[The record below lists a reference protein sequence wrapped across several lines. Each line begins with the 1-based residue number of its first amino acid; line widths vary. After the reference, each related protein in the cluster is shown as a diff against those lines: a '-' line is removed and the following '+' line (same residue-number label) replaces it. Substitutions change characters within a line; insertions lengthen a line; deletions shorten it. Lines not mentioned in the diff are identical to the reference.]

1 MKDKIKIIQTKCRP
15 SDVENIL
22 NQWIE
27 NGWVL
32 SNVFIQMLQN
42 TDGTVTIFHE
52 SCLNDDARNY

>member
-1 MKDKIKIIQTKCRP
+1 MKDKIKIIQTKCHH

-22 NQWIE
+22 NQWAE

-42 TDGTVTIFHE
+42 TDGTVTIFYE